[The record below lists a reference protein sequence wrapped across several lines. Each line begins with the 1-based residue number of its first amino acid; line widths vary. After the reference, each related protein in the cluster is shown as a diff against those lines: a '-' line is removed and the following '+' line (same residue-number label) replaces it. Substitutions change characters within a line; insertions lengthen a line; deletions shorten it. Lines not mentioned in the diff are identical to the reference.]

1 MMDTGLDIRPDF
13 VADDS
18 IERQILREVYRADED
33 GVMEGDIA
41 MLLSPKVR
49 PEIRDFIQ
57 QNLMQLKNPI
67 VSSVPF
73 DNLSDE
79 DLIVL
84 SPSPFDSYDSY
95 LQRVNDYVSSFN
107 EDK

>member
-1 MMDTGLDIRPDF
+1 MMDTGLDIRPAL

-18 IERQILREVYRADED
+18 IESQLLREVYHVDED
-33 GVMEGDIA
+33 GIMEGDIA

-49 PEIRDFIQ
+49 PEIRDFVQ
-57 QNLMQLKNPI
+57 QNLMQLKSPVI
-67 VSSVPF
+67 SSVPF
-73 DNLSDE
+73 DNLSDD
-79 DLIVL
+79 DLIAL

-95 LQRVNDYVSSFN
+95 LQRVNDYMRNFD